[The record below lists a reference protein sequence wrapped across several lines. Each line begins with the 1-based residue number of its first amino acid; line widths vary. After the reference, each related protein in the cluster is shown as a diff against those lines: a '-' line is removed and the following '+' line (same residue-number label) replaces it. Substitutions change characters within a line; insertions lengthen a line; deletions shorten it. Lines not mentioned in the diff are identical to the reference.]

1 MRAIEEEKLPEKLN
15 LRIWLRMGKY
25 VLNSL
30 PVLFVIVVS
39 MLFTAFYDSSFV
51 PVMNAALT
59 GGVPAL
65 AASKDF
71 WATEIQ
77 VTFIEGVLEGTL
89 SMWVIMVLEVVAIVL
104 RSLTIFLTFYY
115 TSYLGMKIMVGLR
128 QDSFAHVQ
136 ELSFAYFD
144 KNNSGWLIARMN
156 NDTSAIGDVLS
167 NDIVNVFW
175 AAFDIVFVLITMFG
189 RDVLLSGVLL
199 CSIPVMAIFVPLFE
213 RAVLKRWRSARN
225 AYSYFVGYLAE
236 AINGSKTIKTLGIE
250 SEVEGEAREIVEDIR
265 GKRLRANRLDAL
277 FSPFV
282 TVISQ
287 TMVSIVAAVG
297 IYLIG
302 ASENDAEMVATVVMF
317 VGFVGQI
324 YSPIQRL
331 SEIFSDFMAN
341 QAGAE
346 KVGQLLDAKIDI
358 VDRKDV
364 VEKYGTILNP
374 KEENYIPLDGDITFD
389 HVSFSYVPGT
399 EVIHD
404 LSLTVKEGT
413 SLAIVGETGSG
424 KSTMVNLLCRFY
436 QPTSGKILIG
446 GHDYLDYSLGC
457 LRSNIGY
464 VQQTPFVFAATYYE
478 NIAYGHPGASLEE
491 VREAARFVGV
501 DAFIMAQEK
510 GYDTFLVDGGS
521 SLSEGQKQLIS
532 FARALLRNPRLLI
545 LDEATSSIDTMS
557 EQAIQKALGKIL
569 KGRTSITIAHRLSTI
584 VDSDRILVMD
594 QGRIVEDGTHKE
606 LLEKKGA
613 YHRLYMNQFQDLS
626 VSSQLETYEK
636 DIVNKGIKL

>member
-1 MRAIEEEKLPEKLN
+1 MRTLEEEKLPEKLN

-30 PVLFVIVVS
+30 PVLFLIVVS
-39 MLFTAFYDSSFV
+39 MLFTAFYDASFV

-59 GGVPAL
+59 GAVPL
-65 AASKDF
+65 LSSASDF
-71 WATEIQ
+71 WTCQIP
-77 VTFIEGVLEGTL
+77 VSFVSGVLEGTL
-89 SMWVIMVLEVVAIVL
+89 SMGAIVL
-104 RSLTIFLTFYY
+104 LEIGAILLRSVSIFVTFYC
-115 TSYLGMKIMVGLR
+115 TSYLGMKIMAGLR
-128 QDSFAHVQ
+128 SDTFAHVQ

-175 AAFDIVFVLITMFG
+175 AAFDIAFVLVTMFG
-189 RDVLLSGVLL
+189 RDVLLSLILL

-213 RAVLKRWRSARN
+213 RAVLKRWRAARN

-236 AINGSKTIKTLGIE
+236 AINGSKTVKTLGIE
-250 SEVEGEAREIVEDIR
+250 REVESEAKEIVDDIK
-265 GKRLRANRLDAL
+265 GKRLKANRLDAL

-282 TVISQ
+282 TVLSQ

-302 ASENDAEMVATVVMF
+302 ASENEAETVATVVMF

-346 KVGQLLDAKIDI
+346 KVAQLLDAKVDI
-358 VDRKDV
+358 VDREDV
-364 VEKYGTILNP
+364 VRKYGTILEP
-374 KEENYIPLDGDITFD
+374 KEESYVPLDGDIVFD
-389 HVSFSYVPGT
+389 RVSFSYVPGT
-399 EVIHD
+399 EVIHG

-436 QPTSGKILIG
+436 QPSEGRILIG
-446 GHDYLDYSLGC
+446 GKDYLDYSLGC

-464 VQQTPFVFAATYYE
+464 VQQTPFVFAATYFE
-478 NIAYGHPGASLEE
+478 NIAYGAPGASLEE
-491 VREAARFVGV
+491 VREAARFVGI
-501 DAFIMAQEK
+501 DAFIMAQSK
-510 GYDTFLVDGGS
+510 GYDTFLTDGGS

-584 VDSDRILVMD
+584 VDSDRILVMEK
-594 QGRIVEDGTHKE
+594 GRIVEDGTHKE

-636 DIVNKGIKL
+636 DILGKGVKL